1 MFKKLTYLTLTVLI
15 LVSSVVMASCDSID
29 TNMLPATDDTYN
41 IGSALLRWH
50 DIRYGGTL
58 YGGNAWFTDIDV
70 SGDIDVAGDIN
81 IDGSLERYSGAGT
94 GGYLHEYNLSAFS
107 SSPGASGA
115 TVIGSNISTL
125 GGYRLDAVGEY
136 LYFTTHIEADWD
148 GVTDALLEIAFEV
161 NMDNTGGLVTDTVV
175 ISAECYHKLEGDFGC
190 NMVSLRGTTVVGQS
204 SQHELFIM
212 DVYIDALDMDINQ
225 LLAIRL
231 NLDTVSSEVDNII
244 LNYIEIKYQT
254 YIPAMESP

>member
-1 MFKKLTYLTLTVLI
+1 MFKKLIYLTLTVLI

-29 TNMLPATDDTYN
+29 TNMLPATDNTYN

-70 SGDIDVAGDIN
+70 SGDIN
-81 IDGSLERYSGAGT
+81 IDGSLLRVDGAGN

-107 SSPGASGA
+107 ASPGASGA
-115 TVIGSNISTL
+115 TVVGSNVSTL
-125 GGYRLDAVGEY
+125 GGYRLDGIGEY

-148 GVTDALLEIAFEV
+148 GATDALLEIAFEV
-161 NMDNTGGLVTDTVV
+161 NMDNTLGLITDTVE
-175 ISAECYHKLEGDFGC
+175 ISVECYHKLEGDMGC
-190 NMVSLRGTTVVGQS
+190 TVVSLEGSTIVGQS
-204 SQHELFIM
+204 SQHELFLM
-212 DVYIDALDMDINQ
+212 DVYIDALDMGINQ

-231 NLDTVSSEVDNII
+231 NLNTVLSEVDNII